1 MTGTNESASHRL
13 RVVVTGANGCIGTY
27 LVPALKSC
35 GCEVCEINSDEEAK
49 ALPPDAR
56 FDVFVNLAW
65 LGSRGAQR
73 GDYGLQLKMV
83 RTALDY
89 YGLALRLGC
98 RRFVCPGTIGE
109 LMVEL
114 PECKGIHSQ
123 NFVYV
128 NAKGFLRRLLRAV
141 ERPDACRVI
150 WARLGNLYGVGDSG
164 NLLNWM
170 LTRILAGEEASF
182 GPARQPYE
190 FVAIE
195 DCARALSALA
205 TADEL
210 GHDCYYVGVGEPR
223 MLQDLLL
230 EAGRIAGREDL
241 VAIGR
246 RPDDGTRYRAEWFDI
261 SPLTADTGF
270 RPSVPFADGVKQLVS
285 SLQKGGT
292 P

>member
-1 MTGTNESASHRL
+1 MKEAGETGRPRL
-13 RVVVTGANGCIGTY
+13 KVAVTGASGCIGAS
-27 LVPALKSC
+27 LVPVLTSC
-35 GCEVCEINSDEEAK
+35 GCEVFAINSDDEAK
-49 ALPPDAR
+49 ALSPSAR

-89 YGLALRLGC
+89 YCLALRLGC

-114 PECKGIHSQ
+114 PECQGIRSQ
-123 NFVYV
+123 SFVYV
-128 NAKGFLRRLLRAV
+128 NAKGFLHRLLRAV

-150 WARLGNLYGVGDSG
+150 WARLGNLYGAGDSG

-170 LTRILAGEEASF
+170 LGKILAGEEAAL

-195 DCARALSALA
+195 DCARALSSLV
-205 TADEL
+205 TSPEL
-210 GHDCYYVGVGEPR
+210 GHACYYVGAGEPR
-223 MLQDLLL
+223 MLCDLLR
-230 EAGRIAGREDL
+230 EAGRIAGHEEL
-241 VAIGR
+241 VGIGR
-246 RPDDGTRYRAEWFDI
+246 RPDDGTRYRQEWFDI

-270 RPSVPFADGVKQLVS
+270 RPAVPFSDGVRRLVA
-285 SLQKGGT
+285 SLRKGGT